1 MKIYGIPILP
11 LLNHPS
17 AIITYYFFKELLMA
31 TIGMGDIKKGARLE
45 ITGNPFRVTE
55 FQHVKPGKGAA
66 FVRMKIKNLQTG
78 KVIDKT
84 VHAGDKFDV
93 PELEEKTMQY
103 LYDDGEMLQFMDT
116 TTYDQI
122 GLTHEQVGK
131 ETFDFMIDGM
141 EADIL
146 FHNGK
151 AISVEIPQT
160 ITLTVVE
167 TPPNFKGDSQGGK
180 KPATLDSGAVVQVP
194 FFILEG
200 QKIVVDTIEG
210 KYLEKAK

>member
-1 MKIYGIPILP
+1 
-11 LLNHPS
+11 
-17 AIITYYFFKELLMA
+17 MA
-31 TIGMGDIKKGARLE
+31 VIGMGDIKKGKRLE
-45 ITGNPFRVTE
+45 LDGNPFKVTE

-84 VHAGDKFDV
+84 VHAGDKFET
-93 PELEEKTMQY
+93 PELEQKTMQY
-103 LYDDGEMLQFMDT
+103 LYDDGEFLQFMDT
-116 TTYDQI
+116 VTFDQI

-131 ETFDFMIDGM
+131 ETFDYMIDGM
-141 EADIL
+141 EAEIL

-160 ITLTVVE
+160 VVLKIVE

-180 KPATLDSGAVVQVP
+180 KPATLESGAVVQVP

-200 QKIVVDTIEG
+200 ESIKVDTVEG

>member
-1 MKIYGIPILP
+1 
-11 LLNHPS
+11 
-17 AIITYYFFKELLMA
+17 MA

-93 PELEEKTMQY
+93 PELEQKTMQY

-131 ETFDFMIDGM
+131 DTFDFMIDGM

-210 KYLEKAK
+210 KYLEKSK

>member
-1 MKIYGIPILP
+1 
-11 LLNHPS
+11 
-17 AIITYYFFKELLMA
+17 
-31 TIGMGDIKKGARLE
+31 
-45 ITGNPFRVTE
+45 
-55 FQHVKPGKGAA
+55 
-66 FVRMKIKNLQTG
+66 
-78 KVIDKT
+78 
-84 VHAGDKFDV
+84 
-93 PELEEKTMQY
+93 
-103 LYDDGEMLQFMDT
+103 
-116 TTYDQI
+116 
-122 GLTHEQVGK
+122 
-131 ETFDFMIDGM
+131 MIDSM
-141 EADIL
+141 EAEIL

-200 QKIVVDTIEG
+200 QKIVVDTVEG

>member
-1 MKIYGIPILP
+1 
-11 LLNHPS
+11 
-17 AIITYYFFKELLMA
+17 MA
-31 TIGMGDIKKGARLE
+31 TVSMGDLKKGVRLE
-45 ITGNPFRVTE
+45 IDGNPFKVVE

-66 FVRMKIKNLQTG
+66 FVRVKIKNLSTG
-78 KVIDKT
+78 KVIEKT

-93 PELEEKTMQY
+93 PNLEQTTMQY

-116 TTYDQI
+116 TSYEQI

-131 ETFDFMIDGM
+131 ETFSYMIDGM

-160 ITLTVVE
+160 FVYEVVE

-180 KPATLDSGAVVQVP
+180 KPATLESGAVVQVP
-194 FFILEG
+194 FFVLEG
-200 QKIVVDTIEG
+200 DKIKVDTVEG

>member
-1 MKIYGIPILP
+1 
-11 LLNHPS
+11 
-17 AIITYYFFKELLMA
+17 MA
-31 TIGMGDIKKGARLE
+31 TVSMGDLKKGVRLE
-45 ITGNPFRVTE
+45 IDGNPFKVVE

-66 FVRMKIKNLQTG
+66 FVRVKIKNLSTG
-78 KVIDKT
+78 KVIEKT

-93 PELEEKTMQY
+93 PNLEQTTMQY
-103 LYDDGEMLQFMDT
+103 LYDDGDMLQFMDT
-116 TTYDQI
+116 TSYEQI

-131 ETFDFMIDGM
+131 ETFSYMIDGM

-160 ITLTVVE
+160 FVYEVVE

-180 KPATLDSGAVVQVP
+180 KPATLESGAVVQVP
-194 FFILEG
+194 FFVLEG
-200 QKIVVDTIEG
+200 DKIKVDTVEG

>member
-1 MKIYGIPILP
+1 
-11 LLNHPS
+11 
-17 AIITYYFFKELLMA
+17 MA

-45 ITGNPFRVTE
+45 ITGNPYKVTD

-66 FVRMKIKNLQTG
+66 FVRMKVKNLATS
-78 KVIDKT
+78 KTIEKT

-93 PELEEKTMQY
+93 PELEQTTMQY
-103 LYDDGEMLQFMDT
+103 LYDDGDFLQFMDT
-116 TTYDQI
+116 TTFEQI
-122 GLTHEQVGK
+122 GLTHDQVGK
-131 ETFDFMIDGM
+131 DTFSYMIDGM
-141 EADIL
+141 EAEIL
-146 FHNGK
+146 FHSGK

-160 ITLTVVE
+160 VVLKIVE

-200 QKIVVDTIEG
+200 QKIVVDTVEG

>member
-1 MKIYGIPILP
+1 
-11 LLNHPS
+11 
-17 AIITYYFFKELLMA
+17 MA
-31 TIGMGDIKKGARLE
+31 TISMGDLKKGVRLE
-45 ITGNPFRVTE
+45 LDGNPNRVVD

-66 FVRMKIKNLQTG
+66 FVRIKIKNLGTG
-78 KVIDKT
+78 KVIEKT
-84 VHAGDKFDV
+84 VHAGDKFETPD
-93 PELEEKTMQY
+93 LEQKTMQY
-103 LYDDGEMLQFMDT
+103 LYDDGEFLQFMDT

-131 ETFDFMIDGM
+131 DTFNFMVDGM
-141 EADIL
+141 EAEIL

-160 ITLTVVE
+160 FVFEVVE

-200 QKIVVDTIEG
+200 DKIKVDTIEG

>member
-1 MKIYGIPILP
+1 
-11 LLNHPS
+11 
-17 AIITYYFFKELLMA
+17 MA
-31 TIGMGDIKKGARLE
+31 TVGMGDMKKGTRLT
-45 ITGNPFRVTE
+45 INDNPFRVTE

-66 FVRMKIKNLQTG
+66 FVRMKVKNLETG

-84 VHAGDKFDV
+84 VHAGDKFEV
-93 PELEEKTMQY
+93 PDLEQRTMQF

-116 TTYDQI
+116 TSFDQF
-122 GLTHEQVGK
+122 GLTHDQVGK

-141 EADIL
+141 EADVL
-146 FHNGK
+146 FFNGK

-160 ITLTVVE
+160 VVLKIVE

-180 KPATLDSGAVVQVP
+180 KPATLESGAVVQVP
-194 FFILEG
+194 FHILEG
-200 QKIVVDTIEG
+200 EMIKVDTVEG

>member
-1 MKIYGIPILP
+1 
-11 LLNHPS
+11 
-17 AIITYYFFKELLMA
+17 MA
-31 TIGMGDIKKGARLE
+31 TISMGDLKKGVRLE
-45 ITGNPFRVTE
+45 LDGNPYRVVD

-66 FVRMKIKNLQTG
+66 FVRCKIKNLATG
-78 KVIDKT
+78 KVIEKT
-84 VHAGDKFDV
+84 VHAGDKFETPD
-93 PELEEKTMQY
+93 LEQTTMQY
-103 LYDDGEMLQFMDT
+103 LYDDGEFLQFMDT

-151 AISVEIPQT
+151 AISVEIAQT
-160 ITLTVVE
+160 ATYTVVE

-180 KPATLDSGAVVQVP
+180 KPATLNSGAVVQVP
-194 FFILEG
+194 FHILEG
-200 QKIVVDTIEG
+200 DKIKVNTETG
-210 KYLEKAK
+210 EYLEKAK